1 MMNAKKARLM
11 AALEGLLLLALLAAT
26 FALLV
31 GCQVKGFQYLPD
43 GVSTP
48 AQMRA
53 AASTARAEADA
64 LDNLAAQGDDATAK
78 AFGFAEEAAAAIG
91 APAVLG
97 TLLGAG
103 AGFLVPSPGQRK
115 REKVLEEAA
124 KR

>member
-1 MMNAKKARLM
+1 MTKDQKQDAAM
-11 AALEGLLLLALLAAT
+11 AVFVAVVLCATVYLLA
-26 FALLV
+26 

-64 LDNLAAQGDDATAK
+64 LDNLAAQGDDATAR

-97 TLLGAG
+97 TLIGAG

-115 REKVLEEAA
+115 RERVLEEAA
-124 KR
+124 KK